1 VALYHSYNLPWT
13 PVPEEDQRL
22 KRNMI
27 AALVAALIFGLV
39 VPFLPVKK
47 EDKSKVE
54 ELPPRLAQLVV
65 QKKQAPK
72 PPPPKI
78 EKKKEEKKKEK
89 KKEEKK
95 EKKKEEKKKE
105 KPKEEKKEPP
115 KKTQAELIAEA
126 RKKAKSTGLLAL
138 SDELSDLR
146 DTSPKLKSSK
156 NLSKGAS
163 QAKTF
168 ERKTLTFGT
177 ASEGSGGID
186 TSNLSTGIGSTQLE
200 GRETTAVESSIE
212 QVAKNARVESGSNNK
227 RPGRTYEEVTLV
239 IDSNKGRIF
248 NMYNRMLR
256 KNPSLS
262 GKVVFEITIEP
273 TGDVSNVKIV
283 SSELN
288 SPDLEKRL
296 ITLFKTF
303 NFGAKEVEKMVVTFP
318 VDFLPPA

>member
-1 VALYHSYNLPWT
+1 MALFHSYNLPWT
-13 PVPEEDQRL
+13 PVPEEDARL
-22 KRNMI
+22 KRNMV
-27 AALVAALIFGLV
+27 AALVAALIMGLV
-39 VPFLPVKK
+39 VPFLPVK
-47 EDKSKVE
+47 EVDKNKVE

-65 QKKQAPK
+65 QQKQKPK

-78 EKKKEEKKKEK
+78 EKKKEK

-95 EKKKEEKKKE
+95 EKKKEKPKEKKKE
-105 KPKEEKKEPP
+105 KPKEKPKPPP
-115 KKTQAELIAEA
+115 KKSQAELIAEA

-146 DTSPKLKSSK
+146 DTTPKLKTSK

-163 QAKTF
+163 TAKTF
-168 ERKTLTFGT
+168 QRKTLTFGT

-262 GKVVFEITIEP
+262 GKIVFEITIEP
-273 TGDVSNVKIV
+273 SGAVADVKIV

-288 SPDLEKRL
+288 SPALEKRL

-303 NFGAKEVEKMVVTFP
+303 DFGAKKVETMVVTFP
-318 VDFLPPA
+318 IDFLPPA

>member
-1 VALYHSYNLPWT
+1 VALFHSYNLPWT
-13 PVPEEDQRL
+13 PVPEEDERL

-27 AALVAALIFGLV
+27 VALVAALIMGLV
-39 VPFLPVKK
+39 VPFLPVK
-47 EDKSKVE
+47 EVDKTKVE

-65 QKKQAPK
+65 QQKQKPK

-95 EKKKEEKKKE
+95 KEKPKEKKKE
-105 KPKEEKKEPP
+105 KPKEEPKPPP
-115 KKTQAELIAEA
+115 KKSQAELIAEA

-146 DTSPKLKSSK
+146 DTTPKLKKST

-163 QAKTF
+163 TAKTF
-168 ERKTLTFGT
+168 QRKTLTFGT

-212 QVAKNARVESGSNNK
+212 QVAKNRVESGSDNK

-262 GKVVFEITIEP
+262 GKIVFEITIEP
-273 TGDVSNVKIV
+273 SGAVADVKIV

-288 SPDLEKRL
+288 SPALEKRL

-303 NFGAKEVEKMVVTFP
+303 DFGAKNVETMVVTFP
-318 VDFLPPA
+318 IDFLPPA

>member
-1 VALYHSYNLPWT
+1 MALYHSYNLPWT
-13 PVPEEDQRL
+13 PVPEEDERL

-27 AALVAALIFGLV
+27 AALAVALVLGLV
-39 VPFLPVKK
+39 MPFLPVK
-47 EDKSKVE
+47 EVDKTKVE

-65 QKKQAPK
+65 QKKQEPK

-95 EKKKEEKKKE
+95 KEEKKKEEKKVE
-105 KPKEEKKEPP
+105 KPKEPP

-146 DTSPKLKSSK
+146 DATPKLKKSA
-156 NLSKGAS
+156 NLSKGATE
-163 QAKTF
+163 AKTF
-168 ERKTLTFGT
+168 QRKTLTFGT

-212 QVAKNARVESGSNNK
+212 QVAKNRVESGSDNK

-256 KNPSLS
+256 KNPTLS
-262 GKVVFEITIEP
+262 GKIVFEITIEP
-273 TGDVSNVKIV
+273 SGAVADVKIV

-303 NFGAKEVEKMVVTFP
+303 DFGAKQVETMVVTFP
-318 VDFLPPA
+318 IDFLPPA

>member
-1 VALYHSYNLPWT
+1 MALYHSYNLPWT
-13 PVPEEDQRL
+13 PVPEEDERL

-27 AALVAALIFGLV
+27 AALVAALILGLV
-39 VPFLPVKK
+39 MPFLPVK
-47 EDKSKVE
+47 EVDKTKVE

-65 QKKQAPK
+65 QKKQEPK

-95 EKKKEEKKKE
+95 KEKKKEEKKVE
-105 KPKEEKKEPP
+105 KPKEPP
-115 KKTQAELIAEA
+115 KKSQAELIAEA

-146 DTSPKLKSSK
+146 DATPQLKKST
-156 NLSKGAS
+156 NLSKGAT

-168 ERKTLTFGT
+168 QRKTLTFGT

-200 GRETTAVESSIE
+200 GRETTAMESSIE
-212 QVAKNARVESGSNNK
+212 QVAKNRVESGSDNK

-262 GKVVFEITIEP
+262 GKIVFEITIEP
-273 TGDVSNVKIV
+273 SGAVADVKIV

-303 NFGAKEVEKMVVTFP
+303 DFGAKQVETMVVTFP
-318 VDFLPPA
+318 IDFLPPA